1 MKFSTP
7 QRLGLFA
14 FAFCLSLPVTA
25 QNVAIVNGKAVP
37 KARLTALSEQ
47 MARAGRP
54 VSPEAL
60 NQLREEVIAR
70 EIFTQE
76 AVKLGL
82 QSTEDYK
89 QQMELARQSVLIRQ
103 LFTKQQEL
111 LKPSE
116 ADIKAEYD
124 KVANENKGNEYR
136 ASHILVETEAQ
147 AKDVIAQLGKGA
159 KFEELAKKLS
169 KDPGSGANGGDLDW
183 ATATTFVKPFSEA
196 MVALKKGEVSTA
208 PVQTQF
214 GFHVI
219 RLDDT
224 RPIEMPKF
232 EDVKAQLGEQIL
244 QRRLAA
250 YQETTR
256 AKAKVQ

>member
-1 MKFSTP
+1 MTSSSTFR
-7 QRLGLFA
+7 QGLLA
-14 FAFCLSLPVTA
+14 LSLSLSMPLWA
-25 QNVAIVNGKAVP
+25 QNLAIVNGVAVP
-37 KARLTALSEQ
+37 KSRLTALSEQ

-60 NQLREEVIAR
+60 SQLREEVIAR
-70 EIFTQE
+70 EIFSQE
-76 AVKLGL
+76 AIKLGL
-82 QSTEDYK
+82 QKSDEYK
-89 QQMELARQSVLIRQ
+89 QQMEIARQSVLIRQ

-111 LKPSE
+111 LKPSD

-124 KVANENKGNEYR
+124 KLANENKGNEYR

-147 AKDVIAQLGKGA
+147 AKEVIAQLGKGA

-183 ATATTFVKPFSEA
+183 ATPATFVKPFSDA
-196 MVALKKGEVSTA
+196 MVALKKGEVTSSA
-208 PVQTQF
+208 VQTQF
-214 GFHVI
+214 GFHII

-224 RPIEMPKF
+224 RPIEIPKF
-232 EDVKAQLGEQIL
+232 EEVKAQIAEQMI
-244 QRRLAA
+244 QRRLAN

-256 AKAKVQ
+256 AKAKVN

>member
-82 QSTEDYK
+82 QNTEDYK

>member
-1 MKFSTP
+1 
-7 QRLGLFA
+7 
-14 FAFCLSLPVTA
+14 
-25 QNVAIVNGKAVP
+25 
-37 KARLTALSEQ
+37 

-82 QSTEDYK
+82 QNTEDYK

>member
-82 QSTEDYK
+82 QNTEDYK

-183 ATATTFVKPFSEA
+183 ATATTFVKPFSDA

>member
-82 QSTEDYK
+82 QNTEDYK

-232 EDVKAQLGEQIL
+232 EQVKAQLGEQIL